1 MTLLHTISELR
12 QWRTNAASP
21 LILVPTM
28 GALHEGHFA
37 LVKRARELAGG
48 EGSVAVSLFVNPLQ
62 FGPTEDLT
70 RYPRTLE
77 ADLAGSQAAGADL
90 VFAPSVDE
98 VYHADRSIRILEQSL
113 STTLCGASRPGHFDG
128 VCTVVAKLFNLFQ
141 PQIAVFGRKDF
152 QQLAIIRRL
161 VRDLNFPVQIDAV
174 ETVREPDGLAMSSR
188 NRYLDPT
195 ERTQAC
201 ALFQALRIAVAV
213 PRQGVVPAAD
223 IIAILTD
230 HLTQAAPLGTIDY
243 ATLVDPNTLREI
255 QTWSPGQ
262 AGTLALAV
270 RFGKTRLIDHLEM
283 EPASHTIECG

>member
-1 MTLLHTISELR
+1 MILLHTISELR

-21 LILVPTM
+21 LVLVPTM

-37 LVKRARELAGG
+37 LVKRARELASD

-62 FGPTEDLT
+62 FGPGEDLT

-77 ADLAGSQAAGADL
+77 ADVTGSQAAGADL

-98 VYHADRSIRILEQSL
+98 VYHADRSIQVMEQSL

-141 PQIAVFGRKDF
+141 PQIAVFGEKDF

-161 VRDLNFPVQIDAV
+161 VRDLNFPVQIEAV

-188 NRYLDPT
+188 NRYLDPV
-195 ERTQAC
+195 ERTQA
-201 ALFQALRIAVAV
+201 AAIYQALCKAVAT
-213 PRQGVVPAAD
+213 PFQNGVSAAE
-223 IIAILTD
+223 IIAILTA
-230 HLTQAAPLGTIDY
+230 HLEQAAPLGTIDY
-243 ATLVDPNTLREI
+243 AKLVDPNTLREI
-255 QTWSPGQ
+255 DTWSPGQ
-262 AGTLALAV
+262 LGVLALAV
-270 RFGKTRLIDHLEM
+270 WFGKTRLIDHLDM
-283 EPASHTIECG
+283 NSDCG